1 MKKPQLQPLIII
13 TVLFIGLI
21 SGYFLGSNLNHSMI
35 QPSAPRLDAQQP
47 YTISPQEQENLSG
60 SHRSGP
66 ININTATKEELQ
78 TLPGIGEVLA
88 QRIIDYRRQNGSFAT
103 VYELT
108 KVDGFGEKRLDAIYD
123 MITVGG

>member
-1 MKKPQLQPLIII
+1 MKKPQIHLLVLI
-13 TVLFIGLI
+13 TVLFTGLI
-21 SGYFLGSNLNHSMI
+21 VGYFVGAGTNRSVI
-35 QPSAPRLDAQQP
+35 QPADLKLDIQQS
-47 YTISPQEQENLSG
+47 YTLSQQELDSLSG
-60 SHRSGP
+60 NSQTGK
-66 ININTATKEELQ
+66 ININTATMEELKS
-78 TLPGIGEVLA
+78 LPGIGEVLA